1 MPPEIIPTGTNP
13 PGHNPAGTS
22 RAGTSPP
29 GTSRAGTNGPEII
42 KVCGI
47 TSLADAIFAAQNGVT
62 ALGFVFHKGSPRC
75 IRVDQAAMIAAV
87 VPKDVLRVGLFV
99 NETREQVENT
109 ARAARLDVVQLHGHE
124 SAEYCNALE
133 GLRVW
138 KAFHVREYFNPEMLE
153 EYSCEAYLLDA
164 ASTDGTFGGTGRTFP
179 WPVARD
185 AKRYGKIIVAGGL
198 DGENVAEAIRQVKPW
213 GVDASSK
220 LESKPGVKDSEK
232 VRRYLEAAKSVE

>member
-1 MPPEIIPTGTNP
+1 MPPEIVPPGTNP
-13 PGHNPAGTS
+13 PGHNS
-22 RAGTSPP
+22 
-29 GTSRAGTNGPEII
+29 AGTNRPEII

-47 TSLADAIFAAQNGVT
+47 TSLADAIFAAQNGAT
-62 ALGFVFHKGSPRC
+62 ALGFIFYQGSPRY

-87 VPKDVLRVGLFV
+87 VPKGVLRVGLFV
-99 NETREQVENT
+99 NETRAQVENT

-124 SAEYCNALE
+124 TAEYCDALE

-138 KAFHVREYFNPEMLE
+138 KAFHVREYFKPEMLE

-179 WPVARD
+179 WPLARD
-185 AKRYGKIIVAGGL
+185 AKRFGKIIVAGGL
-198 DGENVAEAIRQVKPW
+198 DADNVAEAIKQVNPW

-220 LESKPGVKDSEK
+220 LEGKPGVKDHEK
-232 VRRYLEAAKSVE
+232 VRSYLEAAKSVE

>member
-1 MPPEIIPTGTNP
+1 MPPEV
-13 PGHNPAGTS
+13 
-22 RAGTSPP
+22 
-29 GTSRAGTNGPEII
+29 I

-47 TSLADAIFAAQNGVT
+47 TSVADALFAAQHGAT
-62 ALGFVFHKGSPRC
+62 ALGFVFYQGSPRY
-75 IRVDQAAMIAAV
+75 IRVDQAAIISAV

-109 ARAARLDVVQLHGHE
+109 ARAARLDVVQLHGDE
-124 SAEYCNALE
+124 PPGYCNALE

-138 KAFHVREYFNPEMLE
+138 KAFHVREYFQPPVLD

-185 AKRYGKIIVAGGL
+185 AKRHGKIIVAGGL
-198 DGENVAEAIRQVKPW
+198 DGDNVAEAIRQVNPW

-220 LESKPGVKDSEK
+220 LERKPGLKDNEK
-232 VRRYLEAAKSVE
+232 VRSYLEAAKSVE

>member
-1 MPPEIIPTGTNP
+1 MPPEV
-13 PGHNPAGTS
+13 
-22 RAGTSPP
+22 
-29 GTSRAGTNGPEII
+29 I

-47 TSLADAIFAAQNGVT
+47 TSVADAFFAAQHGAT
-62 ALGFVFHKGSPRC
+62 ALGFVFYQGSPRY
-75 IRVDQAAMIAAV
+75 IRVDQAAIISAV

-109 ARAARLDVVQLHGHE
+109 ARAARLDVVQLHGDE
-124 SAEYCNALE
+124 TAGYCNALE
-133 GLRVW
+133 GFRVW
-138 KAFHVREYFNPEMLE
+138 KAFHVREYFQPAMLE

-185 AKRYGKIIVAGGL
+185 AKRHGKIIVAGGL
-198 DGENVAEAIRQVKPW
+198 DGDNVAEAIRQVNPW

-220 LESKPGVKDSEK
+220 LERKPGVKDHEK
-232 VRRYLEAAKSVE
+232 VRGYLEAAKSVE

>member
-1 MPPEIIPTGTNP
+1 MSPEV
-13 PGHNPAGTS
+13 
-22 RAGTSPP
+22 
-29 GTSRAGTNGPEII
+29 I

-47 TSLADAIFAAQNGVT
+47 TSVADAFFAAQHGAT
-62 ALGFVFHKGSPRC
+62 ALGFVFYQGSPRC
-75 IRVDQAAMIAAV
+75 IRVDQAAMISAV
-87 VPKDVLRVGLFV
+87 VPKDILRVGLFV
-99 NETREQVENT
+99 NEAREQVENT

-138 KAFHVREYFNPEMLE
+138 KAFHVGEYFRPAMLE

-164 ASTDGTFGGTGRTFP
+164 AATDGTFGGTGRTFP

-185 AKRYGKIIVAGGL
+185 AKSHGKIIVAGGL
-198 DGENVAEAIRQVKPW
+198 DGDNVAEAIRQVNPW

-220 LESKPGVKDSEK
+220 LERKPGVKDSEK
-232 VRRYLEAAKSVE
+232 VRSYLEAAKSVE